1 MFYMRQGD
9 KREMFSNLRR
19 GSTLALLEN
28 GGSRITNP
36 QVRHFLLREL
46 MALVRAEIRAAHGHR
61 STLRNTKRSADRL
74 ARSQSRKVKK
84 QVEARLGF
92 TKRQFG
98 KLSKATLM
106 RRFRSS
112 SLLDALDPGRKNRW
126 LNVVKRVL
134 PEEDAELPAVE
145 LRNFDLIR
153 YPHETLDQFAAISKV
168 EGQELVAR
176 LDFMDK
182 HVNDAG
188 AFLVLAE
195 IWSAITASFSHG
207 RMETSIQKV
216 VSATG
221 LDRELGVQLPAV
233 DNHDDVWAF
242 PTERRRPKGTTRDP
256 DAELAPTDR
265 DKLATRFCELVDGW
279 LAVPNDPKSED
290 IGYELTID
298 AKGHLALLIGE
309 VLCNAERH
317 SQPSSDDGDW
327 STTAFM
333 VRRQRE
339 DGEWELLCHMAFLS
353 VGQSMAES
361 LQQASPDVRKFVD
374 GYVDMHKKCGLRR
387 DTLETIVAL
396 QDAVT
401 GNAEAHE
408 ATRGGF
414 GLQDVLAFINDLA
427 ENEKTGKEAKVTIL
441 SGNACIQLSTP
452 HLAGKREAE
461 GEKRLHWC
469 NVANKRDQA
478 PDSKMVSDLKR
489 RFAGTLVT
497 VAFTLDN
504 NYVDS
509 SE

>member
-1 MFYMRQGD
+1 MAGLISAR
-9 KREMFSNLRR
+9 KRAT
-19 GSTLALLEN
+19 TLALVN
-28 GGSRITNP
+28 GYGSKISNPRI
-36 QVRHFLLREL
+36 RHFLLREL
-46 MALVRAEIRAAHGHR
+46 MALVRSEIRRTHGSR
-61 STLRNTKRSADRL
+61 SGKRDPGRAADRF
-74 ARSQSRKVKK
+74 ARAQSRKVKK
-84 QVEARLGF
+84 QVEKQLGF

-98 KLSKATLM
+98 LLSKATLM

-112 SLLDALDPGRKNRW
+112 ELLDALDPGRQSRW
-126 LNVVKRVL
+126 INVVKRPIRDENAPL
-134 PEEDAELPAVE
+134 PSVE
-145 LRNFDLIR
+145 LKNFDLIR
-153 YPHETLDQFAAISKV
+153 FPHETLDTLAEISKV

-176 LDFMDK
+176 LDFLDK

-195 IWSAITASFSHG
+195 IWPAITASFSHG
-207 RMETSIQKV
+207 RMEASIQKV
-216 VSATG
+216 VSAIG

-233 DNHDDVWAF
+233 SNHDDVWAF
-242 PTERRRPKGTTRDP
+242 PAERRRPKGTTKDP
-256 DAELAPTDR
+256 DAELSPTDR
-265 DKLATRFCELVDGW
+265 DKLATRFCSLVDGW
-279 LAVPNDPKSED
+279 LCVPNDPECED
-290 IGYELTID
+290 AGYELTID
-298 AKGHLALLIGE
+298 AKSHLALLIGE

-317 SQPSSDDGDW
+317 SQPGSDDGDW

-333 VRRQRE
+333 VRRQRD

-353 VGQSMAES
+353 VGQSMADS
-361 LQQASPDVRKFVD
+361 LQEASPEVRKFVD
-374 GYVDMHKKCGLRR
+374 SYTSMHRRCGLRQ

-401 GNAEAHE
+401 GNAEAYE
-408 ATRGGF
+408 DTRGGF

-427 ENEKTGKEAKVTIL
+427 ENDKTGKEAKVTIL
-441 SGNACIQLSTP
+441 SGNSCIQLSTP
-452 HLAGKREAE
+452 HLAGKREAL

-469 NVANKRDQA
+469 NVENKREQA
-478 PDSKMVSDLKR
+478 PDPAMVSDLKR